1 MQDAF
6 AALMFSELDFECQ
19 PWPSLSADAKD
30 FVQHLLV
37 KDPAK
42 RATAI
47 EALDHRYPQRF
58 LRSVACFLLCIPLA
72 SLYLQALWLPFCARY
87 MQSSATGL
95 C

>member
-6 AALMFSELDFECQ
+6 SALMFSELDFECQ
-19 PWPSLSADAKD
+19 PWPSLSADAKH

-47 EALDHRYPQRF
+47 EALDHR
-58 LRSVACFLLCIPLA
+58 
-72 SLYLQALWLPFCARY
+72 
-87 MQSSATGL
+87 
-95 C
+95 